1 MEMTY
6 MGDPP
11 KLRNKFARPKRL
23 WDKDRI
29 EQEKVLKK
37 EFGLKCM
44 RELWSISGELK
55 KYRREAR
62 RLLSMSEEERKA
74 DAQKILN
81 KLARLGVLQKG
92 AVIEDVLGLSVKDIL
107 ERRLQTIVMRK
118 GLARTMRQSRQL
130 ITHGFI
136 CVEGRRVQTPGMII
150 DTIMEPT
157 LAYTKKIDISVNE
170 PVEEVAE
177 ASEEEKSEE

>member
-1 MEMTY
+1 

-11 KLRNKFARPKRL
+11 KLRNKFARPKKL

-29 EQEKVLKK
+29 EQEKMLKT

-44 RELWSISGELK
+44 RELWSASGELK

-62 RLLSMSEEERKA
+62 RLLSMTEEERKA

-81 KLARLGVLQKG
+81 KLERLGMLQKG
-92 AVIEDVLGLSVKDIL
+92 AVLEDVLGLSVKDLL

-118 GLARTMRQSRQL
+118 GLARTMSQSRQL

-136 CVEGRRVQTPGMII
+136 SVDGRRVQAPGTII
-150 DTIMEPT
+150 DTIVEPT
-157 LAYTKKIDISVNE
+157 LAYTKKIDISASQ
-170 PVEEVAE
+170 PVVENAPGQENAEEQV
-177 ASEEEKSEE
+177 

>member
-1 MEMTY
+1 

-11 KLRNKFARPKRL
+11 RLRNKFARPKKL

-29 EQEKVLKK
+29 EQEKMLKQ

-44 RELWSISGELK
+44 RELWSISGDLK

-62 RLLSMSEEERKA
+62 RLLSISDEERHS

-92 AVIEDVLGLSVKDIL
+92 AVIEDVLGLSVKDL
-107 ERRLQTIVMRK
+107 LGRRLQTVVMRK
-118 GLARTMRQSRQL
+118 GLARTMAQSRQL

-136 CVEGRRVQTPGMII
+136 SVEGRRVQAPGMIV

-157 LAYTKKIDISVNE
+157 LAYTKKIDISTNTPV
-170 PVEEVAE
+170 VEESV
-177 ASEEEKSEE
+177 EEKAEE